1 MALVPSATSLSRLWH
16 RTNLPLGTLDRP
28 FDRWL
33 NLEAEVINYGPAKY
47 SKPEIKGSRPI
58 CKSIKS
64 HLARDGYQGALP
76 EAVAI
81 DSSEVAPDVYGVL
94 APWG

>member
-1 MALVPSATSLSRLWH
+1 MALLNIAGLKSKVAGQSA
-16 RTNLPLGTLDRP
+16 
-28 FDRWL
+28 
-33 NLEAEVINYGPAKY
+33 
-47 SKPEIKGSRPI
+47 
-58 CKSIKS
+58 KSIKS
-64 HLARDGYQGALP
+64 HLARDGFQGALP